1 MRGEQPIDRGIA
13 LRTFALHR
21 RQVQRADVV
30 QVDIHRESVE
40 IEVEDIERR
49 SALQRETLRKH
60 RVLRDLVQQLQEPQ
74 HLLQRIQSD
83 SLLRGEPLQCP
94 DGGQRHRGSGSC
106 GGNNARPNSAA
117 SGRPWSPP
125 PTRGALSHRTRRGG
139 PQADP
144 VRRHPHGVGD
154 LDAAGLRRD
163 IHDGTEPH
171 VLVEIDE
178 LQEPEGRLLAVRV
191 PPGLPPHSP

>member
-49 SALQRETLRKH
+49 SALQRETRRKH

-83 SLLRGEPLQCP
+83 SRLRGEPLQCP
-94 DGGQRHRGSGSC
+94 DGG
-106 GGNNARPNSAA
+106 
-117 SGRPWSPP
+117 
-125 PTRGALSHRTRRGG
+125 
-139 PQADP
+139 
-144 VRRHPHGVGD
+144 
-154 LDAAGLRRD
+154 
-163 IHDGTEPH
+163 
-171 VLVEIDE
+171 
-178 LQEPEGRLLAVRV
+178 
-191 PPGLPPHSP
+191 